1 MFNST
6 EELVTMWVVAA
17 HLAGEYQAEEDGD
30 GQLAM
35 AEEDDVEEV
44 GVGGVLEEEPERGEA
59 PIKILIQAINKFG
72 RD

>member
-1 MFNST
+1 MS
-6 EELVTMWVVAA
+6 AGPA

-30 GQLAM
+30 GQLAV

-44 GVGGVLEEEPERGEA
+44 GVSRMLEEEPEKGDP

>member
-1 MFNST
+1 
-6 EELVTMWVVAA
+6 
-17 HLAGEYQAEEDGD
+17 
-30 GQLAM
+30 M

-44 GVGGVLEEEPERGEA
+44 GVGGVLEEEPERGEP

>member
-6 EELVTMWVVAA
+6 EELVTMWVGKT
-17 HLAGEYQAEEDGD
+17 HLAGEDQAEENGD
-30 GQLAM
+30 GQLTV

-44 GVGGVLEEEPERGEA
+44 GVGGVLEEEPERGEP